1 MGALQPI
8 QVLSLYRSTTISN
21 NAKVVDT
28 VELFSF
34 KRQRK
39 LSLRFLAAFLLRI
52 DIQQQVPDQSR
63 TYLRMCSSCLSE
75 H

>member
-1 MGALQPI
+1 MMTRDIMVQ
-8 QVLSLYRSTTISN
+8 
-21 NAKVVDT
+21 VVDT

-52 DIQQQVPDQSR
+52 DIQQQVRGPDIAQLLQR
-63 TYLRMCSSCLSE
+63 LLR
-75 H
+75 

>member
-1 MGALQPI
+1 
-8 QVLSLYRSTTISN
+8 
-21 NAKVVDT
+21 VVDT

-52 DIQQQVPDQSR
+52 DIQQQVPVHPCKNQSR
-63 TYLRMCSSCLSE
+63 MCMLLLPAD
-75 H
+75 

>member
-1 MGALQPI
+1 M
-8 QVLSLYRSTTISN
+8 
-21 NAKVVDT
+21 VDT

-52 DIQQQVPDQSR
+52 DIQQQVRGAAVAAFPQLLLPQAGVRD
-63 TYLRMCSSCLSE
+63 E
-75 H
+75 